1 MAEKTPAYVPN
12 DPRIGRKARRVDGTF
27 SGVIESVMRFP
38 DGYELLS
45 IRKGALANGGLEP
58 SQVVIEQ
65 AESEGQRWK

>member
-1 MAEKTPAYVPN
+1 MAEDQKPTFIAD
-12 DPRIGRKARRVDGTF
+12 DPRIGCKARRVDGTF

-45 IRKGALANGGLEP
+45 IRKGALSNGGLEP

-65 AESEGQRWK
+65 GESEAAE